1 MTMTPGKALQFRHRH
16 PFLSC
21 FRRGL
26 LWTLSFTAWLVT
38 VFLLV
43 PGSSHA
49 AGAGQTTPE
58 AQKYPGKGAWEVGQ
72 KLAEA
77 AIGQFKAEGAYP
89 KRICALVW
97 GKDSANQEGPMVSFV
112 LALLGTRP
120 QWDSQGNVVGVQPV
134 SLSELGRPR
143 IDVTVVT
150 TGQFRDLFKNEVVL
164 MNRAF
169 RTALAAS
176 YDSIITSNPGLRP
189 ALDAAVSPLAGAGVL
204 VKGNE
209 SLEQNHIARN
219 WVQAAR
225 SYLAAGKDAGEAGEL
240 AITRIF
246 APPEGSYG
254 AGVDFTSPVPDGSK
268 LAEQFIGQ
276 VGYSYS
282 EKNWGKSAS
291 DLFKGL
297 LTDSDALFNCRSNS
311 RDGVFDQDGF
321 PLEYT
326 YLTALSASL
335 EKFGG
340 GKPQLLLGGWSGGRE
355 QMPGQ
360 APGLG
365 SPADTGSG
373 GQAAGSVAAPR
384 KDVARNNPVKPQ
396 AQAAQLRYLAEKEEA
411 DAASA
416 DKSIA
421 SRQGVQPG
429 RVFEVSA
436 GAMSLQQ
443 GRKRM
448 DVDMAVIFLALFLS
462 GAGRKY
468 MEYTREVAR

>member
-1 MTMTPGKALQFRHRH
+1 MTPGKALQFRHRH

-77 AIGQFKAEGAYP
+77 AIGQFKAEGACP

-120 QWDSQGNVVGVQPV
+120 QWDSQGNVVGVQSV
-134 SLSELGRPR
+134 SQSELGRSR

-204 VKGNE
+204 IKGND

-254 AGVDFTSPVPDGSK
+254 AGVDFTSPAPDGSK

-311 RDGVFDQDGF
+311 PEVFDRDGY

-340 GKPQLLLGGWSGGRE
+340 GKPQLLLGSWSGGRE
-355 QMPGQ
+355 QMHGQ

-373 GQAAGSVAAPR
+373 GQAAGSVGA
-384 KDVARNNPVKPQ
+384 
-396 AQAAQLRYLAEKEEA
+396 
-411 DAASA
+411 
-416 DKSIA
+416 
-421 SRQGVQPG
+421 QPG